1 MGPLGCEDGAV
12 GSEPTKEERRMA
24 KTEAMRKA
32 EERQDELGMRL
43 YALQERAGSAA
54 EQLVRH
60 EDTGEPVT
68 AQPAS
73 VLGALQDV
81 TQIIGEIVTDL
92 ARLG

>member
-1 MGPLGCEDGAV
+1 
-12 GSEPTKEERRMA
+12 MA